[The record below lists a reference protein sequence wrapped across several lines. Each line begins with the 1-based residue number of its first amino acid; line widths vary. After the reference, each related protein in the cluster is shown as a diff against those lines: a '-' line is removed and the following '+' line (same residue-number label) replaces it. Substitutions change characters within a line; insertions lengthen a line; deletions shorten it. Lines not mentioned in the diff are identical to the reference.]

1 VTTDT
6 TRFLE
11 LLERRIA
18 LLGSLAA
25 ALIAARADA
34 VGFDLDGLET
44 RIADQEN
51 LCGEIRS
58 LDADIDQVQCRCA
71 VRLGV
76 SQSSTQVVSKS
87 GDTRMQ
93 ETLDRLRAAQASVKQ
108 LNDAHQ
114 HLLVRSRRTAG
125 ALLNSYRTF
134 SMTYSDPARS
144 TRTYIGE
151 RA

>member
-34 VGFDLDGLET
+34 VSFDLDGLES
-44 RIADQEN
+44 RIADQAN
-51 LCGEIRS
+51 LCVEIRS
-58 LDADIDQVQCRCA
+58 LDADIDLVQSRCA
-71 VRLGV
+71 ARLGA
-76 SQSSTQVVSKS
+76 SPESGQVAPKS
-87 GDTRMQ
+87 GDTFMQ
-93 ETLDRLRAAQASVKQ
+93 ETLGRLRAAQVSVKK

-134 SMTYSDPARS
+134 SLTYSDPARS

>member
-25 ALIAARADA
+25 ALVAARADA
-34 VGFDLDGLET
+34 VSFDLDSLES
-44 RIADQEN
+44 RIADQQN

-58 LDADIDQVQCRCA
+58 LDADIDQVQRHCA
-71 VRLGV
+71 AQLGT
-76 SQSSTQVVSKS
+76 SHDSTQVSTRSS
-87 GDTRMQ
+87 GQRMQ
-93 ETLDRLRAAQASVKQ
+93 ETLGRLRAAQASVKQ

-114 HLLVRSRRTAG
+114 NLLLRSRRTVG

-134 SMTYSDPARS
+134 SMTYSDPACS
-144 TRTYIGE
+144 SRTSIGE

>member
-34 VGFDLDGLET
+34 VCFDLDGLEH
-44 RIADQEN
+44 RIADQES

-76 SQSSTQVVSKS
+76 SQASTQVVSN
-87 GDTRMQ
+87 GDKRMQ
-93 ETLDRLRAAQASVKQ
+93 ETLDRLRAAQASVKK